1 MIGYRHADPRYP
13 FLWEGSSQPG
23 ARWHGDGEGP
33 VQYLSDTPDGA
44 WAEFLRHEEIHEQE
58 DLLTVRRS
66 LWAVDLGSEEPG
78 AVDLPLETVTGGV
91 DSYAPCREEA
101 RRLRAAGAS
110 ALRARS
116 AALRPGQAGGWRVD
130 GGLRRARE
138 RDAETVALFGERP
151 DATGWR
157 AVFEGRPEEELLA
170 AVRHFG
176 SLGALSAGS

>member
-1 MIGYRHADPRYP
+1 MIGFRHADPRYP
-13 FLWEGSSQPG
+13 FFWEDGSQPG

-44 WAEFLRHEEIHEQE
+44 WAEFLRHEEIHDPE

-66 LWAVDLGSEEPG
+66 LWAVDLGSEELA
-78 AVDLPLETVTGGV
+78 AVELPTETQIGET

-101 RRLRAAGAS
+101 RRLRGTGAS
-110 ALRARS
+110 ALKARS
-116 AALRPGQAGGWRVD
+116 AALRPGHAGGWRVD
-130 GGLRRARE
+130 GGLRPGAE
-138 RDAETVALFGERP
+138 RDGGTIVLFGARP
-151 DATGWR
+151 DGTGWR

-176 SLGALSAGS
+176 RLGG